1 MAYQSSYK
9 LNEFTLN
16 TKSEIE
22 RLEAQV
28 DLFWEKEIALYK
40 MIGLKD
46 GISIVECGCGTG
58 IVGRKILQAFPECKI
73 SAFDIDPI
81 LVETAKNT
89 AQSLG
94 LENYEVFERPINE
107 SGLLSNAYDFAIVR
121 LVLEHLPDPIDAA
134 QEVFRILKP
143 NGRAVFID
151 NDFDFHL
158 RTYPDIPEL
167 KVLYDAYCR
176 ARKQDGGNPKIGRE
190 LPNLLKRSGFS
201 DIDMH
206 LITAHSSIVGDSIFL
221 KSEGSGIPAKL
232 VKDGYLSGEIYTK
245 IVEKWKKLL
254 RTEDHSLFRQLF
266 FSVGVKLLQP
276 SIVKTKNTLKASESS
291 SPEEPQTSLYKTD
304 LATEIRDA
312 IHKTEFNTSAASIE
326 DKISLIW
333 SKVLN
338 RNKIALDENFFE
350 AGGSSLYALEIVEI
364 LQEEFQKKISIT
376 DLFENPTISLLSK
389 HITNNH
395 QSKSDLTTE
404 QRKMDRI
411 KKINERRNYIRR
423 MERKKDGA
431 PN

>member
-16 TKSEIE
+16 TKNEIA

-28 DLFWEKEIALYK
+28 DLFWEKELALYK

-58 IVGRKILQAFPECKI
+58 IVGKKLLQAFPECKI
-73 SAFDIDPI
+73 TAFDIDPI
-81 LVETAKNT
+81 LVETAKNN

-94 LENYEVFERPINE
+94 LENYEVFELPINE
-107 SGLLSNAYDFAIVR
+107 SGLSSNTYDFAIVR
-121 LVLEHLPDPIDAA
+121 LVLEHLSDPIDAM

-167 KVLYDAYCR
+167 KDLYDAYCR
-176 ARKQDGGNPKIGRE
+176 ARKRDGGNPKIGRE

-201 DIDMH
+201 NIDMQI
-206 LITAHSSIVGDSIFL
+206 ITAHSSIVGDSIFL

-232 VKDGYLSGEIYTK
+232 IKDGYLSGEIYTK

-266 FSVGVKLLQP
+266 FSVGVKLIQP
-276 SIVKTKNTLKASESS
+276 SIVNTKNALNASKSS
-291 SPEEPQTSLYKTD
+291 LPEEPQTSLGKTD

-312 IHKTEFNTSAASIE
+312 IHKTEFNTSAATAE
-326 DKISLIW
+326 DKIAFIW

-338 RNKIALDENFFE
+338 RNKIALNENFFE
-350 AGGSSLYALEIVEI
+350 AGGSSLYALEIVKI
-364 LQEEFQKKISIT
+364 LKEEFQKKISIT

-395 QSKSDLTTE
+395 QPKSNLTPA

-411 KKINERRNYIRR
+411 KKIKERRNSIRR